1 MKGVAVPGGYDDG
14 MSATTSSSTLQEPLT
29 PFAVLDRS
37 VIDAN
42 IDRLERRLADL
53 NLPLRLHVKTSKSVD
68 VTRRVHREGP
78 QPIAVSTLAEAEY
91 FADDGYTDI
100 LYAVGLAPAKLDRV
114 VALHA
119 RGVDLSVLVD
129 NTDQAEAVAAASR
142 VSGHRIPALVEIDC
156 DGHRSGVRAESPELI
171 EIARILHDGGAE
183 LRGVLDHAGESYFS
197 TGAEAQARDADAER
211 AALITA
217 AQRLREAGMPCPV
230 LSSGSTPTAH
240 SPSEK
245 GGMTE
250 LRAGNFV
257 FFDLVMAG
265 IGVCD
270 LDDIALSVVVTVIG
284 HQSGKGWIL
293 TDGGWMAMS
302 RDRGTA
308 AQKIDQGY
316 GVVATLDGEIIPDLL
331 MTGASQEHG
340 ILELR
345 HGSGGELPE
354 LPVGTRLRVLPNH
367 ACATASQY
375 QEYSVV
381 DRTGDPTRI
390 LENWPR
396 CHGW

>member
-1 MKGVAVPGGYDDG
+1 MPAGYDDG
-14 MSATTSSSTLQEPLT
+14 MTAPVPTSSLQDPLT
-29 PFAVLDRS
+29 PFAVVDRS

-42 IDRLERRLADL
+42 VARLAGRLESL
-53 NLPLRLHVKTSKSVD
+53 NVPLRLHVKTSKSVE
-68 VTRRVHREGP
+68 VTQRVHLNGP

-91 FADDGYTDI
+91 FAEAGYTDI

-114 VALHA
+114 AALHA
-119 RGVDLSVLVD
+119 RGVEAIVLLDSVE
-129 NTDQAEAVAAASR
+129 QAEAVAAASR
-142 VSGHRIPALVEIDC
+142 VSGHRIPALIEIDC
-156 DGHRSGVRAESPELI
+156 DGHRSGLRPEAPELL
-171 EIARILHDGGAE
+171 EIGRILHDGGAE

-197 TGAEAQARDADAER
+197 SGADAQARDAAAER
-211 AALITA
+211 AALVDA
-217 AQRLREAGMPCPV
+217 AARLREAGLPCPV

-240 SPSEK
+240 APSD
-245 GGMTE
+245 GQGITE

-265 IGVCD
+265 IGVCR

-284 HQSGKGWIL
+284 HQREKGWIL

-308 AQKIDQGY
+308 AQQVDQGY
-316 GVVATLDGEIIPDLL
+316 GVVARVDGEIIPDLI

-345 HGSGGELPE
+345 DSAAGELPE
-354 LPVGTRLRVLPNH
+354 IPVGTRLRLLPNH

-375 QEYSVV
+375 PQYSVV
-381 DRTGDPTRI
+381 DRTAEPGRI
-390 LENWPR
+390 VDTWFR
-396 CHGW
+396 CSGW